1 MTDDATS
8 TTIVEFNF
16 MDANV
21 EGGHIHKEFCS
32 AAPTMLIYLD
42 SNTAESDIQVIK
54 VIGGDIDPK
63 YAAMMLRRMGED
75 LMVQIEADEN
85 NGNSQGS

>member
-1 MTDDATS
+1 MTDDATAS
-8 TTIVEFNF
+8 VLIEFNF

-21 EGGHIHKEFCS
+21 EGGHIHEEFCS
-32 AAPTMLIYLD
+32 AAPAMLIYLD
-42 SNTAESDIQVIK
+42 LSTAESNNQVIK

-85 NGNSQGS
+85 NGNSQRN